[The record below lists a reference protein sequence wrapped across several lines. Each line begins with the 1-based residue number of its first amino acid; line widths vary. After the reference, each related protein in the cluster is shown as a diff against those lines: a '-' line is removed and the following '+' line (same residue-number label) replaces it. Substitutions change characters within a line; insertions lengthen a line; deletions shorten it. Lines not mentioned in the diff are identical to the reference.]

1 MHDISTNTHPL
12 ESRVPFAGQKI
23 NPIFLHSKR
32 TARTYVT
39 QKKKKKYCHMH
50 ANIKNMYLTGALA
63 SKHIYKSV
71 RERER
76 KHFFQERDLG

>member
-1 MHDISTNTHPL
+1 
-12 ESRVPFAGQKI
+12 
-23 NPIFLHSKR
+23 
-32 TARTYVT
+32 
-39 QKKKKKYCHMH
+39 MH